1 MNKAHLKVL
10 ADDVQKSY
18 LDLLGSIENTN
29 LFERPLTALQRK
41 EVFVFVVD
49 AYVSALSIPQHRT
62 ADYQNVMNTFV
73 ALVMSSAI
81 IDEQSKQYFS
91 ENIEDRTNEYSMAL
105 KGADPILN
113 LSNQLVKNI
122 IESEGVSYD
131 SNNYAKQ
138 ILGLSMVSGA
148 MLVKIAEMAK
158 LFYEHEKVKSN
169 TKDDEIANPF
179 GKFMLIVIGL
189 IVLFSLGSRLA

>member
-1 MNKAHLKVL
+1 MNKAHLKIL
-10 ADDVQKSY
+10 ADGVQKSY
-18 LDLLGSIENTN
+18 RDLLGSIENTN
-29 LFERPLTALQRK
+29 LFEEPLTEVQQK

-49 AYVSALSIPQHRT
+49 TYVSALSIPQHRT

-81 IDEQSKQYFS
+81 IDEKSKQYFS
-91 ENIEDRTNEYSMAL
+91 EKIEERTDGYSVAL
-105 KGADPILN
+105 KGSDPILN

-122 IESEGVSYD
+122 IESEGTSYD

-138 ILGLSMVSGA
+138 IIGLSMISGA

-158 LFYEHEKVKSN
+158 LFYEHEKEKLR
-169 TKDDEIANPF
+169 TKDDEIASPF
-179 GKFMLIVIGL
+179 GKFMLVVIGL
-189 IVLFSLGSRLA
+189 IALISFIANS